1 MIFTS
6 LNKRILTV
14 INDKDRFL
22 KTVAIAFTPIN
33 SIINSPYT
41 QAITTVAEIDGS
53 DNLSLIL
60 FLRMAE
66 ELIK

>member
-22 KTVAIAFTPIN
+22 NTVAIAITDNIA
-33 SIINSPYT
+33 IITVS
-41 QAITTVAEIDGS
+41 AITYIVNDISVTP
-53 DNLSLIL
+53 
-60 FLRMAE
+60 F
-66 ELIK
+66 